1 MKIFILIWFGQL
13 ISLIGSTLTSFALGV
28 RVYQNTGSVTEFA
41 LITLCATLPLVVV
54 SPIAGTLVD
63 RWSRRWTMILSD
75 FGSGMCTLAI
85 AVLVATGT
93 LEIWHI
99 YLITVLNSLFSTFQW
114 PAYTAATTLL
124 VPREQ
129 LSRASGMVESG
140 EGVAQILSPAI
151 AGVLLGTI
159 GLRGIIFLDFATFIF
174 ALLSLLFVRFPE
186 LETTK
191 EEISIKALW
200 EELVYGFTYITTRPG
215 LVGIL
220 IFFAVINLFTGLIT
234 ILFPPLILELF
245 SPVVLGTVE
254 SISGMGMLAGS
265 LLMIA
270 WKGPADRINTVFGVA
285 IFMAVSIMAVG
296 LHSSILFLSVGG
308 FVFLCG
314 SPVIR
319 ASLQVIWQTKVAPE
333 VQGRVFALRR
343 MVTRLCLPLAAL
355 LAGPLDDYVFEP
367 LMTVDGP
374 LASSLGQI
382 IGVGTGRGIDLLL
395 VFLGLSMILT
405 TFLAYL
411 YPPLRLVESQLPDVS
426 SSAECSLDP
435 PPIQPAGSLL

>member
-1 MKIFILIWFGQL
+1 MKVFIFIWFGQL

-28 RVYQNTGSVTEFA
+28 RVYQNTGSVTQFA

-75 FGSGMCTLAI
+75 FGSGMCTVAI

-93 LEIWHI
+93 LQIWHI
-99 YLITVLNSLFSTFQW
+99 YLITALNSLFSAFQW

-124 VPREQ
+124 VPKEQ
-129 LSRASGMVESG
+129 LSRASGMVQSG
-140 EGVAQILSPAI
+140 ESVAQILSPAI
-151 AGVLLGTI
+151 AGVLLGAI
-159 GLRGIIFLDFATFIF
+159 GLRGIIFLDLASFIF
-174 ALLSLLFVRFPE
+174 ALLSLLCVRFAE
-186 LETTK
+186 LETTT

-200 EELVYGFTYITTRPG
+200 EELVYGFTYIITRPG

-220 IFFAVINLFTGLIT
+220 IFFAVINLFTGLISV
-234 ILFPPLILELF
+234 LFPPLVLELF

-254 SISGMGMLAGS
+254 SISGIGMLTGS
-265 LLMIA
+265 LMMII
-270 WKGPADRINTVFGVA
+270 WKGPAHRINTVFGVA
-285 IFMAVSIMAVG
+285 ILMAVSIMAVG
-296 LHSSILFLSVGG
+296 LHSSIFFLCVGG
-308 FVFLCG
+308 FLFLFG

-319 ASLQVIWQTKVAPE
+319 ACLQVIWQTKVEPE
-333 VQGRVFALRR
+333 VQGRVFALGR
-343 MVTRLCLPLAAL
+343 MVTRSCLPLAAI

-367 LMTVDGP
+367 LMKADGL

-395 VFLGLSMILT
+395 IFLGLSMILT

-411 YPPLRLVESQLPDVS
+411 YPPLRLVESQLPDVP

-435 PPIQPAGSLL
+435 DPIQPAGSLL